1 LSSGEGRICQQRTC
15 RRSGDKRRFVDQLT
29 AQDLIALVSI
39 WQQAAATR
47 RPTVIA
53 MGCTWRK
60 LRF

>member
-1 LSSGEGRICQQRTC
+1 VPAIDPAISAVLLINS
-15 RRSGDKRRFVDQLT
+15 RRKM
-29 AQDLIALVSI
+29 ALIALVSI
-39 WQQAAATR
+39 WRQAAATR